1 MTKKFIIGLDIGT
14 SSIKGIMIASD
25 SSERFTGR
33 VPFTYTTNPDG
44 KVEIPAEDYLESC
57 FELLREFSS
66 KLPENSPSGVLSF
79 CPLSILPTSSPFA

>member
-1 MTKKFIIGLDIGT
+1 MAEKFIIGLDIGT

-44 KVEIPAEDYLESC
+44 KE
-57 FELLREFSS
+57 
-66 KLPENSPSGVLSF
+66 
-79 CPLSILPTSSPFA
+79 